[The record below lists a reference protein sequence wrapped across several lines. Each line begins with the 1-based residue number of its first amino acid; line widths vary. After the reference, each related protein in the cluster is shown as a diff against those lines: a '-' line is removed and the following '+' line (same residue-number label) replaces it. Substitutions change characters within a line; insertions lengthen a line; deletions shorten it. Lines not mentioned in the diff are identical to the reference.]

1 MIHSDYFNAH
11 SLGNYLSIVRA
22 FAKPGTPAA
31 AAAPLPVDVPRFAL
45 GGGRP
50 CVLSESE
57 WTPTIAAVKAKCDAL
72 SGTLQATAA
81 RPPRLQG
88 AIPCRAGYRPAPHRA
103 APSVGFV
110 ITGHVLPCLA
120 AIAIMP
126 VVVGAA
132 RRERPESPL
141 HRRCEV
147 RRVQPTVG
155 GRVRRVALQARPL
168 PRAAPAPPREGRQD
182 GERPSCVAGM
192 RGGHAWRACVAGM
205 RGGHACMPSHMTA
218 SDRRRRRLLAGSP
231 PALRPLRR
239 GPSPG

>member
-31 AAAPLPVDVPRFAL
+31 AAAPLPVDDPRFAL

-103 APSVGFV
+103 APSRRLR
-110 ITGHVLPCLA
+110 HHRPCCSLTPMFGCNRHRA
-120 AIAIMP
+120 PWWP
-126 VVVGAA
+126 VQLVVKGRNLHCIVGAKFGFKSNLPSA
-132 RRERPESPL
+132 DVCAESPFKL
-141 HRRCEV
+141 CLF
-147 RRVQPTVG
+147 RV
-155 GRVRRVALQARPL
+155 PL
-168 PRAAPAPPREGRQD
+168 PRHLEKGVRTVSVHHACIMRASCVHHAWRA
-182 GERPSCVAGM
+182 CVAGM
-192 RGGHAWRACVAGM
+192 RGGHAWRACVVGM
-205 RGGHACMPSHMTA
+205 RACPRT
-218 SDRRRRRLLAGSP
+218 
-231 PALRPLRR
+231 
-239 GPSPG
+239 